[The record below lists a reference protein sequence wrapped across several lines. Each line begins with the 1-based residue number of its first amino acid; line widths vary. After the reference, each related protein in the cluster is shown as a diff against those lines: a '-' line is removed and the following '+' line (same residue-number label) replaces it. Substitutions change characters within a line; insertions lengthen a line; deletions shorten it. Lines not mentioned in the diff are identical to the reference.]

1 MDFELEM
8 VEPLR
13 RKLSVDTA
21 PFYLCRTDARPIYR
35 SIFLSWIILQCCV
48 LLIQHFTQA
57 FLIGP
62 GNPRGKRISVD
73 EAEQHIFGLVLMND
87 WSARDFQKFEMF
99 PLGPFNSKNF
109 VSFSSY

>member
-1 MDFELEM
+1 MPDTYSVHSSAIIHFQ
-8 VEPLR
+8 VSAASHLR
-13 RKLSVDTA
+13 ASQ
-21 PFYLCRTDARPIYR
+21 
-35 SIFLSWIILQCCV
+35 LQWV
-48 LLIQHFTQA
+48 LLILGFTQA

-62 GNPRGKRISVD
+62 GNPRGQRIQVD

-109 VSFSSY
+109 VSFFCSVFPKTYSA